1 MPCRSS
7 SPIPK
12 SIAWSRRAAASGPDK
27 VCFLSS
33 NCWDAHGAA
42 HFGFATAW
50 VNRAGAPD
58 DNLPGKT
65 AAEIKDL
72 SQLPSLLGVS

>member
-1 MPCRSS
+1 MT
-7 SPIPK
+7 
-12 SIAWSRRAAASGPDK
+12 PDK

-42 HFGFATAW
+42 HFGFRTVW

-58 DNLPGKT
+58 DNLPGKIVT
-65 AAEIKDL
+65 QLKDL